1 MKTLHNH
8 YTLATKKP
16 GGPIMIN
23 MGAVELIEPVRH
35 DGFTRLGIKAKGTTT
50 GEWLIVDVG
59 HNDAHCFIEYFNTHF
74 KEPKMK
80 KPNDYIDFTAVSGA
94 DVKLYAQDIMRAD
107 MLADHGEDA
116 MDEVKLVVTMQN
128 GRTRSWMLGATVGQ
142 LVQNWL
148 NSHDEVLA
156 AAHAAGISTWLF
168 KTPGVD
174 AEVKGERN
182 LGAEAGPKRTE
193 TPSDLSENMKQV
205 YGTVEAR
212 LGELYHMAYG
222 DRLFNSHDFRNDF
235 VKALVLSI
243 GTVAR
248 AIAMEECCRL
258 EAMLTGDDSTDD
270 EDAEAA
276 KFFASKLGVPLEDVH
291 VVRVDAGE
299 APQGMIDALR
309 KHMNERGV
317 NLTGLKSGDKIG
329 KVGVLGKQAFECL
342 QDVLSHRDDFLRA
355 IRTMTA
361 IAAANGDGDDASY
374 WKHQEKVLM
383 RMCGQ
388 AKFAADA
395 HNEAVKVSS

>member
-1 MKTLHNH
+1 VKTLHNH

-23 MGAVELIEPVRH
+23 MGAVELIEPARH

-59 HNDAHCFIEYFNTHF
+59 HNDAHCFIEYFNKHF
-74 KEPKMK
+74 KDKTMNK
-80 KPNDYIDFTAVSGA
+80 LSDFIDFTAVSGA
-94 DVKLYAQDIMRAD
+94 EVKLYAQDIMRAD

-142 LVQNWL
+142 LVQDWL
-148 NSHDEVLA
+148 NSHSEVLA

-168 KTPGVD
+168 KTPSVD
-174 AEVKGERN
+174 AEVKGERD
-182 LGAEAGPKRTE
+182 LGAEAGPKRAE
-193 TPSDLSENMKQV
+193 TPGDLSENMQQV

-222 DRLFNSHDFRNDF
+222 DRLFNSHGFRNDF

-258 EAMLTGDDSTDD
+258 EAMLTGDDSTPD

-276 KFFASKLGVPLEDVH
+276 KFFASKLGVPVDEVH
-291 VVRVDAGE
+291 VVRIDAGE
-299 APQGMIDALR
+299 APEGMIDALR
-309 KHMNERGV
+309 KMMKRGATPDGQK
-317 NLTGLKSGDKIG
+317 LTAHH
-329 KVGVLGKQAFECL
+329 VLGKQAFECL
-342 QDVLSHRDDFLRA
+342 GDLLSHRDDFLRA
-355 IRTMTA
+355 IRTMKA
-361 IAAANGDGDDASY
+361 IAAANDEPGDADY
-374 WKHQEKVLM
+374 WNHQEKVLM

-395 HNEAVKVSS
+395 HNEAVKVTS